1 MPPASQR
8 LGDWAPRCEACA
20 GLPATR
26 LAPTLRPGRLTISSG
41 SVFPMGPAGAS
52 ANSARRVPVPAPPGN
67 WKPLAAAGRLLVGPA
82 QPRRLGQRPRGG
94 PAHPAHAFSPERD
107 AAGFLRPRPTR
118 RKALSPARVSP
129 RPPLG
134 WFSFD
139 NTKAKA
145 RETGRGGAGEPRSG
159 GWVRGRVGKSR
170 ARPHPRTPGKT
181 LGGAWVSP
189 HACGV
194 QAGGGSAGELRP
206 RLWVRRGLT

>member
-41 SVFPMGPAGAS
+41 SVFPTGPAGAS
-52 ANSARRVPVPAPPGN
+52 ANNARRVPVPAPPGN
-67 WKPLAAAGRLLVGPA
+67 RKPLAAAGRLLVGPA

-145 RETGRGGAGEPRSG
+145 RETGQGGSRGAQVGGLGQRPGGKEQSAPAPPDPREDSGWGLGVPACLRRPGWWWLCGGA
-159 GWVRGRVGKSR
+159 
-170 ARPHPRTPGKT
+170 
-181 LGGAWVSP
+181 
-189 HACGV
+189 
-194 QAGGGSAGELRP
+194 
-206 RLWVRRGLT
+206 